1 MASKRPR
8 KPKEAKPTLAPPP
21 PSPSEGERGA
31 VGAEDGHKHPVVR
44 LKLPTQSQVFFFL
57 LLTLA
62 FYLTWLLFRDFIIFI
77 VTGVFVAVLALPI
90 DKLWEK
96 VFPNRPAAVMT
107 MLTVFIIIAGP
118 IVALGFGMY
127 RDATD
132 MANAI
137 QAGALDDMADK
148 AAEQGWVQRGLTRL
162 YPNETVEQ
170 HNATLHT
177 WVDKVEGKVQD
188 VLVGLGNRLLGAI
201 PDFLV
206 GTAVILFVVYY
217 LLTDGERLY
226 AYVRRAAPLPGR
238 QVDFLAAEARR
249 GLRGVFVGQL
259 LLSVLQGLLGGVGFW
274 IAGLPSPVLWGAVMA
289 LFALLPVLGTPMIW
303 VPAAIWLLIDGHVW
317 QGVFLLVYGVVAIL
331 VILDTFVRPVLLGS
345 STDLHPFFVL
355 VGVLGGA
362 AVFGF
367 IGLFLGPLLIGV
379 LVSVLHVWEREY
391 LDPLVAEQDA
401 ERPPP
406 PPAPEAPTPASP
418 PAPEAA

>member
-1 MASKRPR
+1 VPSKRKTR
-8 KPKEAKPTLAPPP
+8 KASPAAPDVA
-21 PSPSEGERGA
+21 SPSKPLDQA
-31 VGAEDGHKHPVVR
+31 VGDPVDPSGRPAPVVR

-57 LLTLA
+57 LLALA

-77 VTGVFVAVLALPI
+77 VAGVFVAVLALPV
-90 DKLWEK
+90 DRFWERIM
-96 VFPNRPAAVMT
+96 PNRPAAVMT

-127 RDATD
+127 RDATG

-137 QAGALDDMADK
+137 QAGALDDLADK
-148 AAEQGWVQRGLTRL
+148 AADQDWVQRGLARM
-162 YPNETVEQ
+162 YPNETAEQ
-170 HNATLHT
+170 HNATLHR
-177 WVDKVEGKVQD
+177 WVDKVEENVQD
-188 VLVGLGNRLLGAI
+188 ALLALGNRLLAAI
-201 PDFLV
+201 PAFLI
-206 GTAVILFVVYY
+206 GTSIILFVVYY
-217 LLTDGERLY
+217 LLTDGEKLY
-226 AYVRRAAPLPGR
+226 VYVRRAAPLPGR
-238 QVDFLAAEARR
+238 QVDFLASEARR

-259 LLSVLQGLLGGVGFW
+259 LLSVLQGLLGGLGFW

-303 VPAAIWLLIDGHVW
+303 VPASIYLLIDGHVW
-317 QGVFLLVYGVVAIL
+317 QGVFLLVYGTIAIL

-379 LVSVLHVWEREY
+379 LVSVLKVWEREY
-391 LDPLVAEQDA
+391 LDPLVNLDDD
-401 ERPPP
+401 
-406 PPAPEAPTPASP
+406 PPAP
-418 PAPEAA
+418 PAPPPGLSAPPTDAVA